1 MPLETLVTWRQEMD
15 QRTNGESLTEV
26 GHLGVPST
34 ASEDGFRLITE
45 HVAEIDKEIRGAGLE
60 RHAYELDLNG
70 YTVIEN
76 ALQPEQVETLR
87 RQLLSIGGQDDGR
100 PIDPLGGTHENR
112 TQEILLLLARGGRP
126 FEELVLHPLTLPLI
140 TYLLGQSCT
149 ISSVTGYIKGPGRTA
164 LGVHSDTAYVPDP
177 LPPYAQ
183 LANVNYCLS
192 DYTVADGCLR
202 VVPGSHRYCHRPRD
216 GQGAAEAVP
225 VEAPAGAAIVFH
237 GNTWHGAY
245 PRTSSG
251 LRLTLS
257 TLFCRMYIRPQER
270 YDEIINDET
279 LDRNPARLRRLV
291 GKDVPTGWR
300 STADAERIL
309 GLRKVNAPTYYR
321 TRSEYA

>member
-1 MPLETLVTWRQEMD
+1 MKELKID
-15 QRTNGESLTEV
+15 ADGNGRGLA
-26 GHLGVPST
+26 GPT
-34 ASEDGFRLITE
+34 ATATGNGFRLITD
-45 HVAEIDKEIRGAGLE
+45 HVIDIDKEIRAAGLE

-70 YTVIEN
+70 YTVVDN
-76 ALQPEQVETLR
+76 ALRPAAIEALRQELLLIGEQDE
-87 RQLLSIGGQDDGR
+87 GQ
-100 PIDPLGGTHENR
+100 PIDPFGRTHENR
-112 TQEILLLLARGGRP
+112 TQEVMLLLSRGGRP
-126 FEELVLHPLTLPLI
+126 FEELVLHPVTLPLI

-149 ISSVTGYIKGPGRTA
+149 ISSVTGYIKGPGQTA

-216 GQGAAEAVP
+216 GQGTAEAVP

-245 PRTSSG
+245 SRTVTG

-270 YDEIINDET
+270 YDEIIGDEV
-279 LDRNPARLRRLV
+279 LDRNPPRFRALV
-291 GKDVPTGWR
+291 GKDIPTGWR
-300 STADAERIL
+300 SVADAGRIT
-309 GLRKVNAPTYYR
+309 GLRKANAGPYYR
-321 TRSEYA
+321 TRSEHA